1 MLYYLAPIL
10 SAYWGPFRLFRSYLF
25 LMIVGAGTAAFL
37 TWYLLPRTWHILP
50 RDRGRAHTPKPEQAK
65 GKPTGA
71 GFLIV
76 LFMVPLLIL
85 VLPSSL
91 KFYQIIACLLFA
103 MLAGYFDD
111 RSNDSWGELLKGS
124 LDFVIALLASL
135 ALCQGEAMTIWIPLV
150 KGHIIVPPLFYVMG
164 ATALLWMTINTTNCS
179 DGVDG
184 LAGTLTLL
192 SVFYMAGFLYMII
205 GHSDMSA
212 YLLVPHNPDGARW
225 AVLLLTGAGS
235 LAGYLWHNA
244 EPSRV
249 LMGDAGSRFL
259 GMLVGLAVLASG
271 NPLLVLVAAPVVLV
285 NGGTGLVKVALL
297 RIFRRL
303 GFDISQPGKS
313 RGKDKGDGEEGNGQH
328 VFVRVLHTVRFPL
341 HDHCRKNL
349 HWSNAQV
356 LMRFVLLQAFLTPLL
371 LGFFVKVR

>member
-1 MLYYLAPIL
+1 
-10 SAYWGPFRLFRSYLF
+10 
-25 LMIVGAGTAAFL
+25 MIVGAGAAAFV
-37 TWYLLPRTWHILP
+37 TWYLLPRTWNHLP
-50 RDRGRAHTPKPEQAK
+50 RDKGRENTPKPEQAR

-76 LFMVPLLIL
+76 LYLLPLLVL
-85 VLPSSL
+85 VIPYSPKL
-91 KFYQIIACLLFA
+91 YEVIACLFLA
-103 MLAGYFDD
+103 MLAGYGDD
-111 RSNDSWGELLKGS
+111 RSNASWGEGLKGF
-124 LDFVIALLASL
+124 LDLVIAFLASL
-135 ALCQGEAMTIWIPLV
+135 ALCQGHEMTIWVPLHKEFIELSPTV
-150 KGHIIVPPLFYVMG
+150 YTLG
-164 ATALLWMTINTTNCS
+164 ATALLWLTINTTNCS

-192 SVFYMAGFLYMII
+192 SVFFMAGFLYMII
-205 GHSDMSA
+205 GHQELAA

-225 AVLLLTGAGS
+225 AVLLLTSAGA

-259 GMLVGLAVLASG
+259 GLLVGLAVLASG

-297 RIFRRL
+297 RIFKRL
-303 GFDISQPGKS
+303 GFDIRQRNGN
-313 RGKDKGDGEEGNGQH
+313 RENEEDSPEPYL
-328 VFVRVLHTVRFPL
+328 FIRVLHRIRFPL